1 MCFIAEL
8 QMRGGIKEI
17 QRYVFVEKQENVSLN
32 FLNTY
37 SCDPSLELSQL
48 IL

>member
-1 MCFIAEL
+1 
-8 QMRGGIKEI
+8 MRGGIKEI
-17 QRYVFVEKQENVSLN
+17 QRYVFVEKQENFFSENVSLN
-32 FLNTY
+32 FLSTY